1 MGGAVGKVS
10 DQYGALVVQRDTW
23 GRFSLTNVVVV
34 VVWRAFWAERSGF
47 AIASGLLK

>member
-23 GRFSLTNVVVV
+23 GRFSLTNVVVI
-34 VVWRAFWAERSGF
+34 VWRAFWAERSGF